1 MWIVST
7 FIVLGLKGMWVH
19 WLWGFPITAFY
30 LAFMG
35 KWIRRSGVLTG
46 AEWMYTRFGQGKA
59 GDTARLAYTLFA
71 ILTITALLGY
81 GAIGMGKFGAIFLP
95 FSPFVCAVLILGVTG
110 LYVVAGGFHGIVR
123 VEIVQTIVL
132 SAGAIGFAIIGYRHF
147 DSATFAAHVP
157 GNWMSILPHVRP
169 AELQGVVAGGTDYSL
184 FGALVA
190 VWFAKGMLLCFS
202 GPEQLYDFQRF
213 LAARDARDASKL
225 GALWGAIHTV
235 RWPFAMAIA
244 VMAIMGLGNP
254 TLDAALKHD
263 PETALP
269 VIIGSML
276 PVGLVGLMLAAL
288 LSGFL
293 ATFSSTVNGGAAYLV
308 KDVYQRYINPEA
320 SPTTLI
326 RASYLAS
333 SLLIVTG
340 IIISYFGTSINTAF
354 LWIFGTLAAGIL
366 PPNVLRW
373 YWWRLNGWGYAAGVF
388 GGMALSLGQA
398 VADSSI
404 FSEPTP
410 LYIGFPVIAILSTII
425 TVVVAL
431 LTQPTESATLEKF
444 YETVQPAGA
453 WSPVRHGIMARN
465 PRFKLET
472 PFSREALNTLL
483 AMVGICTLYVGTL
496 YLILHR
502 HSVAAACFTTTLVM
516 CVALYFSWYK
526 HLPPPAPQIEDDE
539 IASEEAGEAF
549 EPQTAN

>member
-1 MWIVST
+1 
-7 FIVLGLKGMWVH
+7 
-19 WLWGFPITAFY
+19 
-30 LAFMG
+30 
-35 KWIRRSGVLTG
+35 
-46 AEWMYTRFGQGKA
+46 
-59 GDTARLAYTLFA
+59 
-71 ILTITALLGY
+71 
-81 GAIGMGKFGAIFLP
+81 
-95 FSPFVCAVLILGVTG
+95 
-110 LYVVAGGFHGIVR
+110 
-123 VEIVQTIVL
+123 
-132 SAGAIGFAIIGYRHF
+132 
-147 DSATFAAHVP
+147 
-157 GNWMSILPHVRP
+157 
-169 AELQGVVAGGTDYSL
+169 
-184 FGALVA
+184 
-190 VWFAKGMLLCFS
+190 MLLCFS

-333 SLLIVTG
+333 SMLIVTG